1 MYKFMVL
8 FGECH
13 KYISFKVYIKYSL
26 NVFYFSNTFIRS
38 NFIYLSKKRKENF
51 KYHFFKYH
59 HFLYSFILSVY
70 QIRMFVNKCKKEI
83 LF

>member
-38 NFIYLSKKRKENF
+38 KIFIEKEKRKF
-51 KYHFFKYH
+51 
-59 HFLYSFILSVY
+59 
-70 QIRMFVNKCKKEI
+70 
-83 LF
+83 

>member
-1 MYKFMVL
+1 MYFIFRIHL
-8 FGECH
+8 F
-13 KYISFKVYIKYSL
+13 VQ
-26 NVFYFSNTFIRS
+26 R
-38 NFIYLSKKRKENF
+38 YLSKKRKENF